1 MPSLPLRPL
10 SESFNMALSSAGEPV
25 QVEMT
30 KMRNY
35 LRDAQLTIERDRNE
49 LARAGKKEV
58 LKV

>member
-1 MPSLPLRPL
+1 MSSPPLRPL
-10 SESFNMALSSAGEPV
+10 SESFNMAPNGAGEPA

-35 LRDAQLTIERDRNE
+35 LRDAQSSMERDRNE

>member
-1 MPSLPLRPL
+1 
-10 SESFNMALSSAGEPV
+10 MALNGAGEPA
-25 QVEMT
+25 QFEMT

-35 LRDAQLTIERDRNE
+35 LHDAQSSMERDRNE

>member
-10 SESFNMALSSAGEPV
+10 SESFNITLNDAGEPA
-25 QVEMT
+25 QAETT

-35 LRDAQLTIERDRNE
+35 LCDAQSSMERDRNE